1 LKSSKGKIKW
11 KTKHIELD
19 TQLVTYFSLANAI
32 GNVKENYNQ
41 GVKQAIEYGV
51 HINNLQHDLKS

>member
-1 LKSSKGKIKW
+1 VKMWLSSKWRASAYANPAASISGLKSSKGKIKW

-32 GNVKENYNQ
+32 GNVKEN
-41 GVKQAIEYGV
+41 
-51 HINNLQHDLKS
+51 